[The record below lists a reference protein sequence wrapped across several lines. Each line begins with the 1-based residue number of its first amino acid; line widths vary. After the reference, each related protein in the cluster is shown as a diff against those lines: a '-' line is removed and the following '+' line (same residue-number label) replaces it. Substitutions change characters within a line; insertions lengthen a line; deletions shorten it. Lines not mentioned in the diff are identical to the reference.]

1 MKIISCHVDNFGKLP
16 NLDINFNEH
25 VNIINKPNGW
35 GKSTLA
41 AFFSAML
48 YGFDNKKE
56 SGALEKDRKKYQP
69 WQGDH
74 MVEDLP
80 LRLTARDTLS
90 VVPLVIQRRQ
100 MSFIYMMERLILRA
114 RMTPRI

>member
-1 MKIISCHVDNFGKLP
+1 MKIISCHVDNFGKLS

-69 WQGDH
+69 
-74 MVEDLP
+74 
-80 LRLTARDTLS
+80 
-90 VVPLVIQRRQ
+90 
-100 MSFIYMMERLILRA
+100 
-114 RMTPRI
+114 